1 MKRFLLAACCAL
13 LALPAWAQTRPIGIP
28 TIGRPLGKPPPGSCG
43 ARPAECQIHVQV
55 FDFGRG
61 QMSPSAPAI
70 NGHNTVSV
78 TCVRSRDAENFDVDV
93 QFVLKALPGEPNRF
107 MRDSQLAY
115 LRYYLYVDAARTRY
129 WGDGYNGT
137 QAFPGALFLDNRNK
151 VGTLVFPVYG
161 KVEGGQAALP
171 GQWLGAVVTRLEYDT
186 SCR

>member
-1 MKRFLLAACCAL
+1 M
-13 LALPAWAQTRPIGIP
+13 Q
-28 TIGRPLGKPPPGSCG
+28 G
-43 ARPAECQIHVQV
+43 AVCQINTQV

-61 QMSPSAPAI
+61 QMSPNNPPI
-70 NGHNTVSV
+70 NGHNTISV
-78 TCVRSRDAENFDVDV
+78 TCTRAVDAEGLEVQVD
-93 QFVLKALPGEPNRF
+93 FYLSALPVEPNRF
-107 MRDSQLAY
+107 MRDRQLEY